1 MEHKQEYRNFII
13 NYLEKHSPFKMND
26 MVKIKTYNN
35 HDRSYQVTKI
45 MVTDDGEIYYN
56 VTSPRSHATIPNNF
70 KMNDLEK
77 LL

>member
-1 MEHKQEYRNFII
+1 MEHKEEYRKFII
-13 NYLEKHSPFKMND
+13 NYLERYSPFKMND
-26 MVKIKTYNN
+26 MVKIKTYNS
-35 HDRSYQVTKI
+35 DRPYQITKI

-56 VTSPRSHATIPNNF
+56 VTSPRSHATIPNKF